1 MEKTHKVGIFFGVLF
16 TALGVV
22 LLARIDVNYFWI
34 ILLLLFG
41 FLFEFG
47 VLGKGAGRFIPA
59 GIFIVIGV
67 VLLLCSV
74 FGYDKMSYLWP
85 MFVFAPGFGLFQAYL
100 ASKKRNLLR
109 AASILLIISAVFF
122 VGIFFKIGW
131 ARVLFGFIL
140 VGLGISILVKSFG
153 RKSE

>member
-1 MEKTHKVGIFFGVLF
+1 MEKVHKVGIFFGVLF
-16 TALGVV
+16 TVLGVV

-47 VLGKGAGRFIPA
+47 VLGKGSGRFIPA
-59 GIFIVIGV
+59 GIFIVIGI
-67 VLLLCSV
+67 VLLLCTV
-74 FGYDKMSYLWP
+74 FGYDKMNYLWP
-85 MFVFAPGFGLFQAYL
+85 MFVFAPGFGLLQAYL
-100 ASKKRNLLR
+100 ASKKKSLMR
-109 AASILLIISAVFF
+109 AASILLTISAIFF
-122 VGIFFKIGW
+122 VGAFFKIGW